1 MKKIWSLLHH
11 RTLCTI
17 SAAAVA
23 FIAEPAIAGERP
35 SFAKSECS
43 MSLRCD
49 APTGRVAQSPKLSST
64 KTAIRIL
71 VAGCALF
78 SSLFL
83 NCRAPAQATP
93 FASEE
98 ILDYHSDIHV
108 QQDASLLVTETI
120 LVRSAAI
127 NIQHGIYRDFPTR
140 YKDRLGNQYVI
151 HFEVVQVFRD
161 GQPEKFHIKDQSNGE
176 RIYIGDET
184 VILPPGDYTY
194 ALTYTANREIGFFAD
209 HDELYWNVTGTGW
222 LFPIAHATATVTL
235 PGNIPLSSVRMDGYT
250 GPQGARE
257 KDFSS
262 STGTGHEINFACT
275 HPLSAGEGFT
285 LVVSWPKG
293 YIQAPS
299 GGTRFRY
306 FLEDNRPTLVGA
318 AGLLLVLLYYSVVW
332 FLVGRGPAKSEIM
345 PIYEPPAGVSPAAM
359 RYLVRMGFDDKT
371 FTVAILDMAAKDYL
385 SIKESGGIYTLKR
398 SEGVEQTLAAEEN
411 AAAAKLFPRHKRA
424 AHHKNATDDDGDGTT
439 EIKLQT
445 KNHAILRAAIAA
457 VKQALHAT
465 QNKIYFVTNQRY
477 LIPGVILSVAALAGI
492 VAAETFSLRIALG
505 VGCFWLA
512 IWNIFVVILVRQA
525 LRQWKG
531 TRAAGSNPKLVKQ
544 ARSSALFALPFV
556 AADVVGLCVLAW
568 TTSVFVFLIL
578 LALAGANL
586 LFHSALRA
594 PTRAGRELLDK
605 IEGFRVYLRS
615 VDGNRLNQ
623 LMPPEK
629 TPELFDRYLPYAL
642 ALDCELAWAQQF
654 STVLEDA
661 KKSDDYSPY
670 WYVGN
675 RPFPMLAFPI
685 AFGASFSNAIAGSS
699 TTPGSSSGTGGG
711 GFSGGGGGGGGG
723 GGW

>member
-1 MKKIWSLLHH
+1 MRK
-11 RTLCTI
+11 
-17 SAAAVA
+17 
-23 FIAEPAIAGERP
+23 AIP
-35 SFAKSECS
+35 
-43 MSLRCD
+43 
-49 APTGRVAQSPKLSST
+49 
-64 KTAIRIL
+64 IRI
-71 VAGCALF
+71 ALCVLLTV
-78 SSLFL
+78 LFL
-83 NCRAPAQATP
+83 CCPAVSQFAAPP
-93 FASEE
+93 ASEE
-98 ILDYHSDIHV
+98 ILDYHSDVRV

-120 LVRSAAI
+120 RVRSAAI

-140 YKDRLGNQYVI
+140 YKDRLGNGYVI
-151 HFEVVQVFRD
+151 HFEVVQVLRD
-161 GQPEKFHIKDQSNGE
+161 GQPEKFHVQDQSNGE
-176 RIYIGDET
+176 RIYIGDEN
-184 VILPPGDYTY
+184 VILRPGDYTY

-222 LFPIAHATATVTL
+222 LFPIAHATATVTI
-235 PGNIPLSSVRMDGYT
+235 PENIPLASVRMDGYT
-250 GPQGARE
+250 GPQGARGKAFTSE
-257 KDFSS
+257 
-262 STGTGHEINFACT
+262 TGNEINFACT
-275 HPLSAGEGFT
+275 HPLAAGEGFT

-293 YIQAPS
+293 YLQAPNS
-299 GGTRFRY
+299 VARFRY
-306 FLEDNRPTLVGA
+306 FLEDNQPTLVGA
-318 AGLLLVLLYYSVVW
+318 AGLLLVLLYYVVVW
-332 FLVGRGPAKSEIM
+332 FLVGRGPTKSEIM
-345 PIYEPPAGVSPAAM
+345 PTYEPPAGLSPAAM

-371 FTVAILDMAAKDYL
+371 FTTAILDMAVKDYL
-385 SIKESGGIYTLKR
+385 SIKESGGVYTLKR
-398 SEGVEQTLAAEEN
+398 SKASEQSLAPEES
-411 AAAAKLFPRHKRA
+411 AAAAKLFPQHKRA
-424 AHHKNATDDDGDGTT
+424 AHHKNAPDDGGDAAT

-445 KNHAILRAAIAA
+445 KNHAILSAAIAG
-457 VKQALHAT
+457 VKTALYAA

-512 IWNIFVVILVRQA
+512 IWNVFVVILVRQT

-578 LALAGANL
+578 LALVGANL
-586 LFHSALRA
+586 LFHSALKA
-594 PTRAGRELLDK
+594 PTRAGRDLLDK

-629 TPELFDRYLPYAL
+629 TPELFDKYLPYAL

-654 STVLEDA
+654 STVLEAA
-661 KKSDDYSPY
+661 KQSDDYSPD

-675 RPFPMLAFPI
+675 RPFPMLGFPT
-685 AFGASFSNAIAGSS
+685 AFGASFSNAIASS
-699 TTPGSSSGTGGG
+699 ATTPGSSSGTGGG